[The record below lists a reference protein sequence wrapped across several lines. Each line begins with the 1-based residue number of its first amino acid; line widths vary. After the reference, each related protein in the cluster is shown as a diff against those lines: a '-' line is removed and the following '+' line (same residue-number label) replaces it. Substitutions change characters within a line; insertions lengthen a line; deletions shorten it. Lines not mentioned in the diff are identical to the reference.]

1 MKRMFGLVLAFL
13 LCFVLG
19 VCACAYSVEFNKA
32 GDLEG
37 WVVGTH
43 MGNSKVENGMLT
55 FDILQ
60 RDPQLYL
67 NNRAYDLNTKKGGI
81 VNGDEC
87 KSIEI
92 RFATTVTKGYIEVF
106 FTSVNPETG
115 EYISRPYKQG
125 DTEPGAYTKTSKQY
139 PFTGTGSMD
148 DFITLTI
155 DRTQN
160 AYWKGIISTIRLD
173 MTDDQQGH
181 KFAVDYIRFNGGD
194 LGQQEPEPEP
204 EPEVPVVPVKTQ
216 KILDEEKQYGECLFF
231 DDFESYKVGAVPT
244 SVYYANK
251 SGVTMTKADQ
261 CASYEV
267 VTGIGGNDTKLMKLV
282 STGSYKYPFLSI
294 GYRLEDK
301 GEVTLLL
308 DGYTDNLSARKWTF
322 HVTFSASVTHAD
334 SRYRVEPVAV
344 EKSKWQSAQTVVGT
358 IEKEGLTSMNSFRFG
373 ASNVDKD
380 EVIYIDNIRAYF
392 KPYLHATV
400 NAGGAEGTVP
410 EISFVQNSSITFP
423 QCNLTKEGYTFDG
436 WKTNLGSKIY
446 MPGEKL
452 NVGLNKNITITAVW
466 CKFKPVTVRKN
477 SIRTDAGLQGM
488 RFAAYVTRENK
499 EQADEY
505 GFIVAV
511 ASVLGDKPL
520 MFGENTSDNAGVT
533 PDGVRYMYGAA
544 FNKEKGIDKI
554 YATNGEIFSSAYWKE
569 IEGIYYAGI
578 LTGIPE
584 AAFSERIVVR
594 PYARVG
600 DTYSYGE
607 TITRSV
613 RDIAQNAY
621 DNGSREDYVMNI
633 LNKTKN
639 LPNTKVCFFGDSIT
653 HSGKFIR
660 ELYEHYLKSDKE
672 MGRLE
677 MYNVGISGD
686 TASGALARID
696 DDLMYYDPD
705 IVVIMLGMNDIKGGL
720 YKKGMTVTE
729 SIEQQRKEM
738 HDKYESEMTQI
749 FEKLAGYGVEVIIC
763 TPTPYDDITDTVY
776 ERSVGLAKCAEF
788 LREYA
793 KEHNLKL
800 IDHFAN
806 IYPKYTS
813 GKYIQSDFV
822 HPNDLGHH
830 LMAESVMYSLG
841 YIDEMQV
848 DKEMTTFDDDNFALH
863 EINYNFQMMSM
874 VERSLR
880 RESLTTREQKMA
892 RAEQLKENQTSSH
905 WKWIYQNYI
914 DTVDKAIETR
924 EDIIRRAEELSYK
937 KQ

>member
-1 MKRMFGLVLAFL
+1 MKRMFGLVLAFI

-19 VCACAYSVEFNKA
+19 VCACAYSVEFNKD
-32 GDLEG
+32 GNLEG
-37 WVVGTH
+37 WTVGTH

-55 FDILQ
+55 FDILD

-67 NNRAYDLNTKKGGI
+67 NSKSYDVNTKKGGI

-106 FTSVNPETG
+106 FTSINPETG

-160 AYWKGIISTIRLD
+160 AYWKGIISTVRLD
-173 MTDDQQGH
+173 LTDDKTGD
-181 KFAVDYIRFNGGD
+181 KFAIDYIRFNGGD

-251 SGVTMTKADQ
+251 SGVSMTKADQ

-282 STGSYKYPFLSI
+282 SSGSYKYPFLSV

-301 GEVTLLL
+301 GEVTVLL
-308 DGYTDNLSARKWTF
+308 DGYTDYLSTRKWTF
-322 HVTFSASVTHAD
+322 HITFSASVPHAD
-334 SRYRVEPVAV
+334 LRYRVEPVAV

-672 MGRLE
+672 VGRLE

-696 DDLMYYDPD
+696 ADLMYYDPD
-705 IVVIMLGMNDIKGGL
+705 IVVIMLGMNDIKGNL

-729 SIEQQRKEM
+729 DVEKQRKEM

-749 FEKLAGYGVEVIIC
+749 FEKLAGYGVEVVIC

-880 RESLTTREQKMA
+880 REGLTTREQKMA

-914 DTVDKAIETR
+914 DTADKAIETR